1 MDESPDIP
9 QPAGGARWRW
19 ATARGALVGG
29 GVLAAILSVG
39 SAAGASSTGHGSPPP
54 STAHGKPPA
63 GMAHPTTGGRIT
75 ALSTDTITIET
86 RTKKSQTVSYAATT
100 TFRSMKGT
108 SSASALAVGDFVT
121 VIGTQNS
128 DGSVTATSIMLGR
141 PPAGRP
147 GAGSRPPKGAP
158 G

>member
-1 MDESPDIP
+1 
-9 QPAGGARWRW
+9 
-19 ATARGALVGG
+19 
-29 GVLAAILSVG
+29 
-39 SAAGASSTGHGSPPP
+39 
-54 STAHGKPPA
+54 
-63 GMAHPTTGGRIT
+63 MAHPTTGGRIT

-86 RTKKSQTVSYAATT
+86 RTKKSQTVSYGATT

-128 DGSVTATSIMLGR
+128 DGSVTSIMLGR